1 MTMAIGDVVRGEMP
15 SARLLERARAA
26 AGSVPDAVARD
37 LASSRREV
45 AALRREN
52 ERLRAQLD
60 AVAAVGAPAAAAG
73 APVAPPRA
81 GERTAM
87 WCSRCGV
94 RRDARAAAHDRVLVL
109 AACCPECDGP
119 LVPLAGVRD
128 PERDPST
135 YLG

>member
-1 MTMAIGDVVRGEMP
+1 MAISDTIRDEVP
-15 SARLLERARAA
+15 SVRLLERARAVA
-26 AGSVPDAVARD
+26 ASVPDAVARD

-60 AVAAVGAPAAAAG
+60 AHTAAA
-73 APVAPPRA
+73 APVAPARS

-87 WCSRCGV
+87 WCSRCGT

-119 LVPLAGVRD
+119 LVPLAGARD
-128 PERDPST
+128 LERDPST

>member
-1 MTMAIGDVVRGEMP
+1 MTIRNAVRGEVP
-15 SARLLERARAA
+15 SVRPAERARAA
-26 AGSVPDAVARD
+26 AGSVPDVVARD

-52 ERLRAQLD
+52 ERLRARLD
-60 AVAAVGAPAAAAG
+60 VVAATET
-73 APVAPPRA
+73 PVAPARP
-81 GERTAM
+81 GERVAM
-87 WCSRCGV
+87 WCGHCGV

-119 LVPLAGVRD
+119 LVPVPGARD
-128 PERDPST
+128 PDGDPST